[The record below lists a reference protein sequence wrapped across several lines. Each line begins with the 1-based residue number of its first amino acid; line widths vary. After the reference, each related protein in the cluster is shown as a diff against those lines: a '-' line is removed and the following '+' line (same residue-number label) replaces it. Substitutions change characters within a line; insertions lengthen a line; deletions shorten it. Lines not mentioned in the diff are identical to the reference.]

1 MAPATEYYGLLNK
14 NGAWILSDRA
24 RRHPQ
29 LYHSLLRVAYSTFSL
44 AGCFGARVSIGKRFL
59 SDMSCAEHSFLW

>member
-1 MAPATEYYGLLNK
+1 MAPATEYYGLINK

-29 LYHSLLRVAYSTFSL
+29 LYHSLLCVSYSTL
-44 AGCFGARVSIGKRFL
+44 HLLGCFGRYL
-59 SDMSCAEHSFLW
+59 SGISWVMR

>member
-1 MAPATEYYGLLNK
+1 MAPATEYYGLIDK

-29 LYHSLLRVAYSTFSL
+29 MYHSIFRVACSTL
-44 AGCFGARVSIGKRFL
+44 HLVGCFGSRLSIGKRYL
-59 SDMSCAEHSFLW
+59 SGMSCAENRFL